1 MSEAHREMLG
11 FRQHLRDYLTTVS
24 DPQQAELAK
33 RLFTSLMRA
42 IERLDQRDA
51 RLARYRRGWAP
62 PVALRSYSCRLP
74 SYRDAPGERIVGNE
88 EFVGAIG
95 AFAAADGVLDVDLP
109 DAAAAVEAADEGM
122 VVVAEEEAALDAAK
136 GGGETGVV
144 GVGEGA

>member
-51 RLARYRRGWAP
+51 RLARDIDEAGR
-62 PVALRSYSCRLP
+62 LR
-74 SYRDAPGERIVGNE
+74 
-88 EFVGAIG
+88 
-95 AFAAADGVLDVDLP
+95 
-109 DAAAAVEAADEGM
+109 
-122 VVVAEEEAALDAAK
+122 
-136 GGGETGVV
+136 
-144 GVGEGA
+144 